1 LTYIIA
7 RENLSRDD
15 PVMISDLIERYD
27 RRVPR
32 YTSYPTAP
40 HFSTDVTATHYKDW
54 LSELDPDAP
63 ISLYLHIPFC
73 QEMCWYCG
81 CNTRATRRH
90 RPVAAYQ
97 QRLLQEIHLA
107 ADALPA
113 KMTVSHIHFG
123 GGSPNMLTPT
133 EFAAILA
140 SIRSRFHFTDNA
152 EIAVEIDPRTTTD
165 AFIDACATSGVTRL
179 SLGVQDLNEAV
190 QKAVNRVQSFEK
202 IAAIAARAKQ
212 GGANQASIQDINIDL
227 MYGLP
232 GQTTDNVLKTMDRVL
247 SLQPSRLALFGYA
260 HVPWMKPH
268 MRLIDDAALPDAE
281 SRWNQS
287 NAASE
292 YLRAHGYRQI
302 GMDHFARAD
311 TKLAQAAQ
319 GGTLRRN
326 FQGYTTDEASTLIG
340 LGASSIG
347 QTPQG
352 YVQNDPDVRRWS
364 ATIESGVF
372 ATAKGCP
379 TSPDDHM
386 RRDIIERLMCD
397 MEVDAAA
404 VAVEHGFQK
413 ADIQPS
419 LDALTPMAHDD
430 LLNLDGA
437 TVRMTEKGKP
447 LVRAAA
453 AAFDQYLSHSNQ
465 ESPRHA
471 RAV

>member
-1 LTYIIA
+1 MTYIIA
-7 RENLSRDD
+7 RKIQSRDD

-40 HFSTDVTATHYKDW
+40 HFSPNVTAARYKDW
-54 LSELDPDAP
+54 LSGLDPDAP

-113 KMTVSHIHFG
+113 HINVSHVHFG

-133 EFAAILA
+133 EFATILA
-140 SIRSRFHFTDNA
+140 SIRSRFNFTDAA
-152 EIAVEIDPRTTTD
+152 EIAVEIDPRTTSD

-202 IAAIAARAKQ
+202 ISTIAARAKQ
-212 GGANQASIQDINIDL
+212 GGIVDINIDL

-232 GQTTDNVLKTMDRVL
+232 GQTTDNVLKTMGRVL
-247 SLQPSRLALFGYA
+247 SLAPSRLALFGYA

-268 MRLIDDAALPDAE
+268 MRLIDEAALPDAE
-281 SRWNQS
+281 ARWAQS
-287 NAASE
+287 TAASE

-302 GMDHFARAD
+302 GMDHFARND
-311 TKLAQAAQ
+311 TPLAHAAQ
-319 GGTLRRN
+319 RGTLRRN
-326 FQGYTTDEASTLIG
+326 FQGYTTDEATTLIG

-352 YVQNDPDVRRWS
+352 YAQNDPDVRRWS
-364 ATIESGVF
+364 AAIESGAF
-372 ATAKGCP
+372 ATVKGC
-379 TSPDDHM
+379 TTGPDDHM

-404 VAVEHGFQK
+404 VATEHGFQR
-413 ADIQPS
+413 ADIQAS
-419 LDALTPMAHDD
+419 LDALTPMARDD

-453 AAFDQYLSHSNQ
+453 AAFDQYLSLSKHD
-465 ESPRHA
+465 SPRHA
-471 RAV
+471 HAV